1 MTWVV
6 HCKQSDYDVYIGRP
20 TKWGNP
26 FTHKDGT
33 VAQYKVASRE
43 AAVAKYEEW
52 LLSQPELV
60 AAAKTELK
68 GKVLGC
74 WCHPLACHGDVLSR
88 VANEEG

>member
-26 FTHKDGT
+26 FSHLSYGLAEHKT
-33 VAQYKVASRE
+33 KTRE
-43 AAVAKYEEW
+43 EAISKYEEW
-52 LLSQPELV
+52 LLAQPELV
-60 AAAKTELK
+60 AAAKAELK

-88 VANEEG
+88 IANED

>member
-20 TKWGNP
+20 TCWGNP

-43 AAVAKYEEW
+43 DAIATYEEW
-52 LLSQPELV
+52 ILAQPELV
-60 AAAKTELK
+60 ARAKAELK

-88 VANEEG
+88 IANED

>member
-20 TKWGNP
+20 TKSGNV
-26 FTHKDGT
+26 FSHLNGT
-33 VAQYKVASRE
+33 LAQHKVASRE
-43 AAVAKYEEW
+43 EAIAKYEEW
-52 LLSQPELV
+52 LIAQPELV
-60 AAAKTELK
+60 AEAKAQLK

-88 VANEEG
+88 IANEP